1 MTPQI
6 QYLLMMAQRFGN
18 TPVGQMFQ
26 QRAAQALE
34 RFTLFERNRPPQMR
48 DPVTKYFMTM
58 TPADK
63 AMYMPFSRGAAG
75 LAGAA
80 AVGAGSGQF
89 EGVRDRLMA
98 SPEAAPSTI
107 PPSVFGELDAIG
119 GGREPRPLTIPASRP
134 SFQSSDMSARFL
146 DGPSTYQPDYSGYG
160 GGDSPREIMMQR
172 ALAATAAPAREAA
185 SRAVMPSSPP
195 LPPRRPAEASPAA
208 SGPSARDLWERYNE
222 TGSAADFVRADM
234 ATPRLPR
241 EGRADGG
248 GIPEGMMGMR
258 GMQPMD
264 LPPMDLPPM
273 PDVPMPSGPDMG
285 SAPDLGPSPTPKPAG
300 AGAGGRDAAINK
312 ALEIIHHLVIRRP

>member
-18 TPVGQMFQ
+18 TPVGQWFSSQ
-26 QRAAQALE
+26 AQRAMDAARIAE
-34 RFTLFERNRPPQMR
+34 
-48 DPVTKYFMTM
+48 TKWPTM
-58 TPADK
+58 SRGAAGQFPARTAADK
-63 AMYMPFSRGAAG
+63 IPVAPFSRGAAG
-75 LAGAA
+75 LAGVG

-89 EGVRDRLMA
+89 EGVRSRLF
-98 SPEAAPSTI
+98 S
-107 PPSVFGELDAIG
+107 ELDARG
-119 GGREPRPLTIPASRP
+119 GAGGAPEPRPLTIPASTP

-185 SRAVMPSSPP
+185 TRAVMPSSPP

-285 SAPDLGPSPTPKPAG
+285 YAPDLGPSPTPKPAG